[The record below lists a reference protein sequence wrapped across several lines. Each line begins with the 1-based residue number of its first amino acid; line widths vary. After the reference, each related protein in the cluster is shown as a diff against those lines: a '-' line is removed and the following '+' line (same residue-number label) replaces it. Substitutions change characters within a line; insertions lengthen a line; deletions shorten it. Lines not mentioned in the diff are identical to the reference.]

1 MSRPADRLRA
11 ALPVVA
17 AATLA
22 VVLAI
27 PAHAAPVPN
36 GNEAWG
42 AELAL
47 DGGDDSNLALTDG
60 AVRLMGPAAT
70 GTPAV
75 GVLMLAPRRTAG
87 PVDTI
92 AGMLTADRPPGTSV
106 TADVRGL
113 SDDGRWGPWVGIPA
127 DGAARLPAATTEI
140 GVRLTLRGAPTGG
153 AGGPV
158 VRGLWLTSSHTGSAS
173 TTLPIT
179 PPATTTTPRTT
190 TTTTPPATTTPPT
203 TTPSTT
209 TPSTTSPSTPGNP
222 AVVWD
227 ADIAGRGLDGFTREP
242 SDVTSGASV
251 TVVPG
256 PPRAVRFS
264 VPGGSQRAEVLP
276 QVPDLTEGQQRFF
289 RLTYTLP
296 SQFPVDADNFQL
308 VTQWKNAGEGSPP
321 VELRITEGKI
331 AVSGG
336 FGYPGGSR
344 QFATDVAPVTGGRTI
359 DVVVGILFS
368 TDPAKGRIDVWL
380 NGTERVAEYRPPGGT
395 LYPGASSYWKVG
407 LYRDTSLTSNATADL
422 TFSRAGT
429 TYQSVT
435 RP

>member
-113 SDDGRWGPWVGIPA
+113 SDDGRWGPWVGSPA
-127 DGAARLPAATTEI
+127 DGAARLPAAPTEI
-140 GVRLTLRGAPTGG
+140 GVRLTLR
-153 AGGPV
+153 V
-158 VRGLWLTSSHTGSAS
+158 VPSLANRWSHTPGKTSAQPVPCS
-173 TTLPIT
+173 WQ
-179 PPATTTTPRTT
+179 ATRRCRT
-190 TTTTPPATTTPPT
+190 
-203 TTPSTT
+203 
-209 TPSTTSPSTPGNP
+209 
-222 AVVWD
+222 
-227 ADIAGRGLDGFTREP
+227 
-242 SDVTSGASV
+242 
-251 TVVPG
+251 
-256 PPRAVRFS
+256 
-264 VPGGSQRAEVLP
+264 
-276 QVPDLTEGQQRFF
+276 
-289 RLTYTLP
+289 
-296 SQFPVDADNFQL
+296 
-308 VTQWKNAGEGSPP
+308 
-321 VELRITEGKI
+321 
-331 AVSGG
+331 
-336 FGYPGGSR
+336 
-344 QFATDVAPVTGGRTI
+344 
-359 DVVVGILFS
+359 
-368 TDPAKGRIDVWL
+368 
-380 NGTERVAEYRPPGGT
+380 
-395 LYPGASSYWKVG
+395 
-407 LYRDTSLTSNATADL
+407 
-422 TFSRAGT
+422 
-429 TYQSVT
+429 
-435 RP
+435 